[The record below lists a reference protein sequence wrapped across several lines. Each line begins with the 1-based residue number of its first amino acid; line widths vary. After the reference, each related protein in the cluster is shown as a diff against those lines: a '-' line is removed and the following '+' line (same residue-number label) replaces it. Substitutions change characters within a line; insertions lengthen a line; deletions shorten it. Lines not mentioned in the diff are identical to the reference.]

1 VSTTPTDQFA
11 QVASRLRTSSAV
23 VPALIL
29 AGICSAVALP
39 GLLFGPDALAVLFTI
54 ILVVGLLIPASQ
66 IVLFTFIDRDRLHNE
81 EHIERKMLLARMRP
95 EIGDG
100 SRAVEVIASERLIP
114 NPSSKVDGD
123 A

>member
-1 VSTTPTDQFA
+1 
-11 QVASRLRTSSAV
+11 
-23 VPALIL
+23 LIL